1 MGASFSSFM
10 IPTRLWFFLVELYH
24 LYRVLTARRLDFV
37 EMMRTVGNLLSM
49 LQVSIGYEHEM

>member
-10 IPTRLWFFLVELYH
+10 LPTRVWFFIVELYH

-37 EMMRTVGNLLSM
+37 ELMRTFGNLMSM
-49 LQVSIGYEHEM
+49 LQVSIGSEHEM